1 MDSTLSEILNG
12 KSKNHLLPFI
22 WMHSNVGEDG
32 VRDLVRAA
40 RQSGAREVC
49 VESRPHEYF
58 CEDEWWRDMDALLDE
73 AEKLEMRVW
82 ILDDKHFPT
91 GYANGLIEKKYPER
105 RKWQLAE
112 WSVDVSGPMSD
123 ASILSFCLKKEF
135 EESFVAIYAYRLNE
149 EDKMTKDSIDLSKCV
164 HGEYLYWDVPEGVW
178 RITFLIQT
186 RRGTSQKNYIHLIDK
201 ESARTQIEAVYEP
214 HYQRYGHLFGTTIAG
229 FFSDEPSM
237 GNSMTEWI
245 RTPRPNMYDYNIG
258 TWGMSLPWTKD
269 VLSRMSEELKQDA
282 TSLLPLLWYEGEGF
296 EDVRIAYMNAVT
308 YAWRDAFSMQLGDW
322 CRERNVQYIGH
333 IIEDM
338 NAHAH
343 LSCSAGHYFR
353 SLEGQDM
360 SGIDVVLHQIMPGMS
375 ENTRNYPCD
384 GVSDPA
390 FFDYMLGKLG
400 ASAAHLE
407 ARKGGRAMCEI
418 FGAYGWAEGVPFMK
432 RLMDH
437 MLVRGINRFVPHAFS
452 PSYPDPDC
460 PPHFYGGGDNPQFPG
475 FAKLME
481 YTNFVASVLEGGTHI
496 ASAAILY
503 NAEAEW
509 SGRRHERTQVPAK
522 ALYDSQLDYDIV
534 PVDYLCEAKVE
545 NGVMKING
553 VCFPALV
560 VPGSEYLPDRVL
572 SVLSDLEHKG
582 LKVYFTDYKPTHAPG
597 TVVPLNVLPSLL
609 PHDVEVSPAFSKLR
623 VYHAVDGKKD
633 VFMFVNESSGKAFEG
648 EVRLKVKG
656 EYVYLQKQT
665 ESFFSGE
672 TKDGVVQLSLTP
684 YESALI
690 VFGSREGLPE
700 REEYDAL
707 PEIHAKWTVSKA
719 DHESLSGLRPNPL
732 ADPAKTQSEK
742 AVFKYVCETETLCNM
757 TGYAAPGDPNF
768 SGIFRYEAD
777 LNLLDFDALDLG
789 AVGQTARMIVNG
801 NDLGVRM
808 CPPYRF
814 DLCGKTKK
822 GLNHVTVEVGNT
834 LVHAYPDSL
843 SAYMQIPP
851 SGLLGPV
858 KPLKK
863 RS

>member
-1 MDSTLSEILNG
+1 MDSPLSDILKGNG
-12 KSKNHLLPFI
+12 KNHLLPFI

-49 VESRPHEYF
+49 VESRPHEHF

-73 AEKLEMRVW
+73 AVKLNMRVW

-112 WSVDVSGPMSD
+112 WSVDVTGPMND
-123 ASILSFCLKKEF
+123 ASILSFSLKSEF
-135 EESFVAIYAYRLNE
+135 EERFLSIRACRLT
-149 EDKMTKDSIDLSKCV
+149 DDGKMSPESVDVSDCV
-164 HGEYLYWDVPEGVW
+164 HDGYFYWNIPEGVW
-178 RITFLIQT
+178 RVTFLIQT
-186 RRGTSQKNYIHLIDK
+186 RRGTQQKNYIHLIDR
-201 ESARTQIEAVYEP
+201 ESAGTQIEAVYEP
-214 HYQRYGHLFGTTIAG
+214 HYQRYKHLFGTTIAG

-258 TWGMSLPWTKD
+258 TWGMSLPWTKEI
-269 VLSRMSEELKQDA
+269 LSRMSEELKQDA
-282 TSLLPLLWYEGEGF
+282 LPLLPLLWYEGEGF
-296 EDVRIAYMNAVT
+296 EDVRVAYMNAVT
-308 YAWRDAFSMQLGDW
+308 FAWRDAFSMQLGDW
-322 CRERNVQYIGH
+322 CRARGVQYIGH

-375 ENTRNYPCD
+375 GNTHNYPCD
-384 GVSDPA
+384 GASDPA

-509 SGRRHERTQVPAK
+509 SCRRHERTQVPAK
-522 ALYDSQLDYDIV
+522 ALYDEQLDYDIV
-534 PVDYLCEAKVE
+534 PVDLLKDASVTD
-545 NGVMKING
+545 GVLEING
-553 VCFPALV
+553 VRFPALV
-560 VPGSEYLPDRVL
+560 APGTEYLPENVL
-572 SVLSDLEHKG
+572 RALSDLEQKG
-582 LKVYFTDYKPTHAPG
+582 LKLYFTDYKPENAPG
-597 TVVPLNVLPSLL
+597 TVVPLSALPSLL
-609 PHDVEVSPAFSKLR
+609 PRDVQVSPAFPMLR
-623 VYHAVDGKKD
+623 AYHAVDGKKD
-633 VFMFVNESSGKAFEG
+633 VFMFVNESAGKTFAG
-648 EVRLKVKG
+648 EIRVSVKG
-656 EYVYLQKQT
+656 EYAFLQKQT
-665 ESFFSGE
+665 DFFRSGKTE
-672 TKDGVVQLSLTP
+672 NGVIPLKLSP
-684 YESALI
+684 YESVVI

-700 REEYDAL
+700 REEWVAL
-707 PEIHAKWTVSKA
+707 PEIRAKWTVSRA
-719 DHESLSGLRPNPL
+719 NRLSLSGIRPDPF
-732 ADPAKTQSEK
+732 ADPAKAQSEA
-742 AVFKYVCETETLCNM
+742 AVFEPVCETETLFNM
-757 TGYAAPGDPNF
+757 TGFNLPGDPHF

-777 LNLLDFDALDLG
+777 LPLSGADALDLG
-789 AVGQTARMIVNG
+789 TVGQTARLLLNG
-801 NDLGVRM
+801 DDLGVRM

-814 DLCGKTKK
+814 DLRGKVRE
-822 GLNHVTVEVGNT
+822 GLNRVVIEVGNT
-834 LVHAYPDSL
+834 LVHAFPDGL
-843 SAYMQIPP
+843 SEYMQIPP

-858 KPLKK
+858 CPMKK
-863 RS
+863 A